1 MYTIIKSNIK
11 KFSLLTIFIV
21 AGQLLLIYAAT
32 INALVLNEL
41 IAMNLERFL
50 KLSIYQMIVWC
61 GIIFLD
67 WVVKNYQVEVIQ
79 EFNLE
84 IRNRV
89 ATDISNSTYQEFH
102 SKSSGTYLSW
112 LNNDVQTLN
121 DQAFKQLFLVIKG
134 ISGTIFAVVTLNHYH
149 WSLTVATLFSLMIML
164 LVPKIF
170 ASKMREVSLNL
181 TNQNEAFL
189 KSSETILNGFDVL
202 ASLNLLYV
210 LPKKIKEA
218 GILLKMVIQRKT
230 TVETLAGAISFFLN
244 IFFQI
249 SLVFLTGYLAI
260 KGIVKIGTK
269 PIFLKLYSINP
280 IESNKMNDIEPN
292 EVNRDFPLYE
302 AKNICYK
309 YGDKEILKNLNFCFQ
324 RNEKYLILGESGSG
338 KSTLLKLLN
347 GFLRDYSGE
356 LRFCGDDIKKNSYL
370 NMVSNVLYVDQK
382 AYLFEGT
389 IRDNIL
395 LEENYTDEEI
405 LQSLEQVGLSVKDF
419 PNNILDYYVGDDGRL
434 LSGGQKQKITLA
446 RGLIRNKKIVLIDE
460 GTSAIDRRTS
470 LAIERKILD
479 REDLTVIIVTHAPHP
494 ELKQY
499 FTKIYQFPKDFI

>member
-1 MYTIIKSNIK
+1 
-11 KFSLLTIFIV
+11 
-21 AGQLLLIYAAT
+21 
-32 INALVLNEL
+32 
-41 IAMNLERFL
+41 
-50 KLSIYQMIVWC
+50 
-61 GIIFLD
+61 
-67 WVVKNYQVEVIQ
+67 
-79 EFNLE
+79 
-84 IRNRV
+84 
-89 ATDISNSTYQEFH
+89 
-102 SKSSGTYLSW
+102 
-112 LNNDVQTLN
+112 
-121 DQAFKQLFLVIKG
+121 
-134 ISGTIFAVVTLNHYH
+134 
-149 WSLTVATLFSLMIML
+149 
-164 LVPKIF
+164 
-170 ASKMREVSLNL
+170 
-181 TNQNEAFL
+181 
-189 KSSETILNGFDVL
+189 
-202 ASLNLLYV
+202 
-210 LPKKIKEA
+210 
-218 GILLKMVIQRKT
+218 
-230 TVETLAGAISFFLN
+230 
-244 IFFQI
+244 
-249 SLVFLTGYLAI
+249 
-260 KGIVKIGTK
+260 
-269 PIFLKLYSINP
+269 
-280 IESNKMNDIEPN
+280 MNDIEPK

-356 LRFCGDDIKKNSYL
+356 LRFCGDDIKKTSYL